1 MEPDAI
7 LQSHLYG
14 PINVQEGCRVLGVR
28 RQQQCTCLPLATA
41 ILPIHLKTQSVLLLF
56 LG

>member
-1 MEPDAI
+1 MPGAW
-7 LQSHLYG
+7 
-14 PINVQEGCRVLGVR
+14 
-28 RQQQCTCLPLATA
+28 RQQGYMRLLLALA

>member
-1 MEPDAI
+1 MPGAWW
-7 LQSHLYG
+7 Q
-14 PINVQEGCRVLGVR
+14 QGCTLLLLSM
-28 RQQQCTCLPLATA
+28 T